1 LTNEAGWME
10 RMEIAMQNDGA
21 ISLGFD
27 NKAYPAGTHMCLI
40 YNDEAERRKIIT
52 KFLEGGLK
60 TGEKVA
66 YFVDEISPGDVYA
79 WLEEMD
85 VNIPE
90 KDLDAAFTA
99 AEAQKTYCPDGT
111 FIPDRMLTTLREFY
125 DQSMD
130 QGYPY
135 CRVSGEMGW
144 ALKNLPGSDRLMEY
158 ESLVNLVVTT
168 HPVTAVC
175 QYDANRF
182 DGATILKCL
191 EVHPYMIVHG
201 QVVHNPY
208 YITPEEFFGS
218 L

>member
-1 LTNEAGWME
+1 MKRE
-10 RMEIAMQNDGA
+10 DDK

-40 YNDEAERRKIIT
+40 YNDEAERLKIIS
-52 KFLEGGLK
+52 KYLEKGLK
-60 TGEKVA
+60 TGGRVA
-66 YFVDEISPGDVYA
+66 YFVDEITPMEIYSWLDKLDVA
-79 WLEEMD
+79 P
-85 VNIPE
+85 PE
-90 KDLDAAFTA
+90 KNLYAAFTA

-111 FIPDRMLTTLREFY
+111 FIPDRMLATLRDFY
-125 DQSMD
+125 DQSVN
-130 QGYPY
+130 QGYPH
-135 CRVSGEMGW
+135 CRVCGEMGW

-158 ESLVNLVVTT
+158 ESLVNVVVTT

-182 DGATILKCL
+182 DGVTILKCL

-208 YITPEEFFGS
+208 YITPEEFLGS
-218 L
+218 AQQVVK

>member
-1 LTNEAGWME
+1 MKE
-10 RMEIAMQNDGA
+10 DVHA

-40 YNDEAERRKIIT
+40 YNDEAERHKIIS
-52 KFLEGGLK
+52 KFMAGGLK

-66 YFVDEISPGDVYA
+66 YFVDDISPMDVYA
-79 WLEEMD
+79 WLEKMD
-85 VNIPE
+85 VILPKKAIDE
-90 KDLDAAFTA
+90 AFTA
-99 AEAQKTYCPDGT
+99 AEAQKTYCPDGI
-111 FIPDRMLTTLREFY
+111 FIPERMLATLREFY
-125 DQSMD
+125 DQSVA
-130 QGYPY
+130 QGYSH

-144 ALKNLPGSDRLMEY
+144 ALKNLPGSDRIMEY
-158 ESLVNLVVTT
+158 ESLVNVVVTT

-201 QVVHNPY
+201 QVVYNPY
-208 YITPEEFFGS
+208 YITPEEF
-218 L
+218 LKTLPQA

>member
-1 LTNEAGWME
+1 MK
-10 RMEIAMQNDGA
+10 NDGN

-27 NKAYPAGTHMCLI
+27 NEVYPAGTHMCLI

-52 KFLEGGLK
+52 RFLEGGLK

-66 YFVDEISPGDVYA
+66 YFVDSMPLTDVYA

-85 VNIPE
+85 IGIP
-90 KDLDAAFTA
+90 KKKLNAAFTA
-99 AEAQKTYCPDGT
+99 AEARKTYCPDNT
-111 FIPDRMLTTLREFY
+111 FVPDRMLATLRDFY
-125 DQSMD
+125 SQSVD
-130 QGYPY
+130 QGYPH

-144 ALKNLPGSDRLMEY
+144 ALKNLPGSDRIMEY
-158 ESLVNLVVTT
+158 ESLVNVVVAT

-191 EVHPYMIVHG
+191 EVHPYMIVRG

-208 YITPEEFFGS
+208 YMTPEEFLGP
-218 L
+218 LQKQPREVKK

>member
-1 LTNEAGWME
+1 MK
-10 RMEIAMQNDGA
+10 RDDSK

-40 YNDEAERRKIIT
+40 YNDEAERSKIIS

-60 TGEKVA
+60 TGERVA
-66 YFVDEISPGDVYA
+66 YFVDKITPMDVYA
-79 WLEEMD
+79 WLGKMN
-85 VNIPE
+85 VILPE
-90 KDLDAAFTA
+90 KDLDTSFTA
-99 AEAQKTYCPDGT
+99 DEAQKTYCPDGT
-111 FIPDRMLTTLREFY
+111 FIPDRMLATLRGFY
-125 DQSMD
+125 DQSVD
-130 QGYPY
+130 QGYPH

-144 ALKNLPGSDRLMEY
+144 ALKKLPGSDRLMEY
-158 ESLVNLVVTT
+158 ESLVNMVVTT

-208 YITPEEFFGS
+208 YITPEEYLGS
-218 L
+218 VQKMVT

>member
-1 LTNEAGWME
+1 
-10 RMEIAMQNDGA
+10 MQRDDDR
-21 ISLGFD
+21 ISLGFE
-27 NKAYPAGTHMCLI
+27 KQTYPAGTHMCLI
-40 YNDEAERRKIIT
+40 YNDDAERRKIIA
-52 KFLEGGLK
+52 KFIKGGLK
-60 TGEKVA
+60 AGEKVA
-66 YFVDEISPGDVYA
+66 YFVDNISPMDVYE
-79 WLEEMD
+79 WLEKMD
-85 VNIPE
+85 ITIPQ
-90 KDLDAAFTA
+90 KKMDAVFTA

-111 FIPDRMLTTLREFY
+111 FVPERMLTTLKDFY
-125 DQSMD
+125 NQSVN
-130 QGYPY
+130 QECPH

-144 ALKNLPGSDRLMEY
+144 ALKNIPGSDRLMEY
-158 ESLVNLVVTT
+158 ESMVNVVVKT

-208 YITPEEFFGS
+208 YLTPEEFLGQYNR

>member
-1 LTNEAGWME
+1 MIT
-10 RMEIAMQNDGA
+10 DDSKV
-21 ISLGFD
+21 SLGFD

-40 YNDEAERRKIIT
+40 YNNEAERRKIIT

-66 YFVDEISPGDVYA
+66 YFIDTISPMDAQA
-79 WLEEMD
+79 WLDEM
-85 VNIPE
+85 NIALPQ
-90 KDLDAAFTA
+90 KNLDTAFTT
-99 AEAQKTYCPDGT
+99 AEAQKTYCPDNT
-111 FIPDRMLTTLREFY
+111 FIPDRMLATLREFY
-125 DQSMD
+125 DQSVE
-130 QGYPY
+130 QGYPH

-144 ALKNLPGSDRLMEY
+144 ALRNLPGSGRLMEY
-158 ESLVNLVVTT
+158 ESLVNVVVTT

-201 QVVHNPY
+201 QVLHNPY
-208 YITPEEFFGS
+208 YITPEEFPGTV
-218 L
+218 

>member
-1 LTNEAGWME
+1 MKT
-10 RMEIAMQNDGA
+10 DDSK

-40 YNDEAERRKIIT
+40 YKDEAERRKIIS

-60 TGEKVA
+60 TGGRVA
-66 YFVDEISPGDVYA
+66 YFVDELPPMDVYA
-79 WLEEMD
+79 WLEKMD
-85 VNIPE
+85 VILPE
-90 KDLDAAFTA
+90 KEIDAAFTA
-99 AEAQKTYCPDGT
+99 AEAHKTYCPDGT
-111 FIPDRMLTTLREFY
+111 FIPDRMLATLRDFY
-125 DQSMD
+125 DQSVD
-130 QGYPY
+130 QGYPH

-144 ALKNLPGSDRLMEY
+144 ALKNMPGSDRLMEY
-158 ESLVNLVVTT
+158 ESLVNRVVVT

-208 YITPEEFFGS
+208 YITPEEYFGS
-218 L
+218 VPPVKN

>member
-1 LTNEAGWME
+1 MKKDTH
-10 RMEIAMQNDGA
+10 A

-27 NKAYPAGTHMCLI
+27 NKSYPAGTHMCLI
-40 YNDEAERRKIIT
+40 YNDEVERCKIIS
-52 KFLEGGLK
+52 KFMAGGLK

-66 YFVDEISPGDVYA
+66 YFVDEISPMDVYA
-79 WLEEMD
+79 WLEKMD
-85 VNIPE
+85 VILPE
-90 KDLDAAFTA
+90 KNMDEAFTA

-111 FIPDRMLTTLREFY
+111 FIPERMLATLREFY
-125 DQSMD
+125 DQSMA
-130 QGYPY
+130 QGYSH

-158 ESLVNLVVTT
+158 ESLVNVVVTT

-182 DGATILKCL
+182 DGAAILKCL

-208 YITPEEFFGS
+208 YITPEEF
-218 L
+218 LKTLPQA

>member
-1 LTNEAGWME
+1 MK
-10 RMEIAMQNDGA
+10 NDDT

-27 NKAYPAGTHMCLI
+27 NEAYPAGTHMCLI

-66 YFVDEISPGDVYA
+66 YFVDTISPMDVYA

-85 VNIPE
+85 IAIP
-90 KDLDAAFTA
+90 KKNLDAVLTA

-111 FIPDRMLTTLREFY
+111 FIPDRMLATLREFY
-125 DQSMD
+125 DQSVE
-130 QGYPY
+130 QGYPH

-144 ALKNLPGSDRLMEY
+144 ALRNLPGSERLMEY
-158 ESLVNLVVTT
+158 ESHINVLVTT
-168 HPVTAVC
+168 HPLTAVC

-191 EVHPYMIVHG
+191 EVHPYMIVRG

-208 YITPEEFFGS
+208 YMTPEEFLGPV
-218 L
+218 

>member
-1 LTNEAGWME
+1 MKKDDDT
-10 RMEIAMQNDGA
+10 

-27 NKAYPAGTHMCLI
+27 KKAYPAGTHMCLI

-66 YFVDEISPGDVYA
+66 YFVNEISPTDVYA
-79 WLEEMD
+79 WLEKMD
-85 VNIPE
+85 IAIPD

-99 AEAQKTYCPDGT
+99 AEARKTYCPDGT
-111 FIPDRMLTTLREFY
+111 FIPDRMLAVLRDFY
-125 DQSMD
+125 DRSVD
-130 QGYPY
+130 HGYPH

-144 ALKNLPGSDRLMEY
+144 ALKNMPGSDRLMEY
-158 ESLVNLVVTT
+158 ESRINDLVTT

-208 YITPEEFFGS
+208 YMTPEEFS
-218 L
+218 AQSVSR